1 MPLGLPYVLK
11 WLSGQPSGPVG
22 LCCTWS
28 GSLCT
33 RAAVFLQAVCSLD
46 KGYKQTNKPTAIWS
60 MRTHLLGC
68 HLCKMESQAKE
79 SWQSSSCIVRPRV
92 KAVYLLELQLSKR
105 FQEDRNP
112 LFCEKSEMLEMGD
125 RISEQTSRKR
135 LLLKRKEE
143 SINSSKETFQFL
155 GRKKSGGS
163 REINGENKNKGRE
176 KHIHETWSQ
185 YFRSEN
191 Q

>member
-1 MPLGLPYVLK
+1 MTGFKIAQLVGTEPSVSMVNAPSLYQQFPNFIINSKPISFQSKPYTESQLCKKCSHWCHEQRSCSVPLGLPCVLK
-11 WLSGQPSGPVG
+11 WLSRQPSGPVG

-68 HLCKMESQAKE
+68 HLCKKESQAKE

-92 KAVYLLELQLSKR
+92 KAVCLLELQLSKRR

-112 LFCEKSEMLEMGD
+112 LF
-125 RISEQTSRKR
+125 
-135 LLLKRKEE
+135 
-143 SINSSKETFQFL
+143 
-155 GRKKSGGS
+155 
-163 REINGENKNKGRE
+163 
-176 KHIHETWSQ
+176 
-185 YFRSEN
+185 
-191 Q
+191 